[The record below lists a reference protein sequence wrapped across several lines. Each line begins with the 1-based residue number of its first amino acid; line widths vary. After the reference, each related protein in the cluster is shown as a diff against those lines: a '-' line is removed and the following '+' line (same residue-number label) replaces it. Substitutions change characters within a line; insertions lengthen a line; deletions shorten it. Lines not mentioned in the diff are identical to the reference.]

1 MFDLFDEICAEVLD
15 IPVNEYIEKVEK
27 LSKYKQEIIIGNLL
41 ELDIK
46 SNKLKEKKLL
56 KLKRIFNSL

>member
-1 MFDLFDEICAEVLD
+1 MFNIIDEICAEVLD
-15 IPVNEYIEKVEK
+15 ISVQEYIEKIEK
-27 LSKYKQEIIIGNLL
+27 LSEFKQQIIIGNLL

-46 SNKLKEKKLL
+46 TNKLKEKKLL